1 VIYARLIFLYRSF
14 EKQQKERQLQIVTK
28 LLDEEKIA
36 QRQEQ
41 KKVKSHWH
49 TRMDVSH
56 PQASNKVML
65 CVHVFVPVCMS
76 VCTALHKQTYTLP
89 LLYTAE
95 EQEVT

>member
-1 VIYARLIFLYRSF
+1 MINANLNCLYRSF

-41 KKVKSHWH
+41 KKANSHWH

-56 PQASNKVML
+56 PKASYKVML
-65 CVHVFVPVCMS
+65 FVHVFVPVCMY
-76 VCTALHKQTYTLP
+76 VCTALRQQTYTLP